1 MKKVIKFFL
10 FILFLS
16 NIVSSVCAQESPCG
30 ATEMIEKSLQKN
42 PSLRL
47 LMEQENENAINFRYE
62 KNGAEATNKIIP
74 VVVHIIHTYG
84 SENISKAQVEDE
96 LKILNEDF
104 QKLNSDTNQI
114 VQAFKSIA
122 ANSEVEFRLARIDPN
137 GNCTE
142 GITRTYSPLTHN
154 ADDNVKDLISWP
166 TNKYLNMWIVE
177 KISFGAGG
185 YAYYPGTAPQA
196 KYEGVVML
204 NKQFGGIGTSYG
216 SNFAKRTTTH
226 EVGHYLNLPHTW
238 GSSNSCGD
246 LGNCSSDDGVF
257 DTPNTLGN
265 CQSCDIAAISC
276 NSLDNVQNY
285 MDYATCTKMFTEGQ
299 KDRMHAALAS
309 GAGGRNNLWTNANLI
324 ATGTNDGYVPVNCT
338 PIADF
343 KSNKNN
349 ICASDS
355 IKYTDLSYNAPVDGN
370 WQWNWVFQG
379 GTPATSGL
387 QNPVVYYNT
396 PGVYNTTLTVS
407 NLSGSDI
414 ITKSQYITVGN
425 IGGGEVAPFL
435 EGIEYSGFPLHI
447 NNSVKNWQYESES
460 GIYWSRTT
468 STAATGSASIRL
480 KCSDVPDDE
489 KSSFISPPIDLS
501 GLTGVPGVKFKVAYA
516 KRFETDEDMLRVYV
530 SKDCGNTWTIRYAK
544 KGNNLV
550 TNGGSLVSGNFVP
563 TVSWHW
569 RDDVANLGTTFQ
581 GLSNILLKFEL
592 VAKGNGNYIYIDDIN
607 ITVNVG
613 MEEKDISSKIKLF
626 PNPASGELNI
636 AFEEIANGKLKILNT
651 LGQVIYENEVNMAE
665 SRSINI
671 TNWSKGVYLLQWQTA
686 TENTLYKFIKE

>member
-1 MKKVIKFFL
+1 MKKVTVYLL
-10 FILFLS
+10 FTLFLS
-16 NIVSSVCAQESPCG
+16 NRASLVSAQELPCG
-30 ATEMIEKSLQKN
+30 ATEMIEKSIQSN

-47 LMEQENENAINFRYE
+47 LMEEENEKALQYSY
-62 KNGAEATNKIIP
+62 KNNGTEGVNKIIP

-114 VQAFKSIA
+114 IQAFKGIA
-122 ANSEVEFRLARIDPN
+122 ANSEIEFRLARIDPY

-142 GITRTYSPLTHN
+142 GITRTFSPLTHSAN
-154 ADDNVKDLISWP
+154 DNVKDLISWP

-246 LGNCSSDDGVF
+246 LGNCSTDDGVF
-257 DTPNTLGN
+257 DTPNTIGN
-265 CQSCDIAAISC
+265 CQSCDLAAVNC

-285 MDYATCTKMFTEGQ
+285 MDYAVCTKMFTEGQ

-324 ATGTNDGYVPVNCT
+324 ATGTNDGYVPVNCI
-338 PIADF
+338 PIPDF

-349 ICASDS
+349 ICAADS
-355 IKYTDLSYNAPVDGN
+355 VQYIDLSYNAPIDGN

-379 GTPATSGL
+379 GTPATSNL
-387 QNPVVYYNT
+387 QHPIVFYNS

-414 ITKSQYITVGN
+414 ITKNQYIIVGN
-425 IGGGEVAPFL
+425 INGGEVAPFL
-435 EGIEYSGFPLHI
+435 EGIEYSNFPLHI
-447 NNSVKNWQYESES
+447 NNPIKNWQYESES
-460 GIYWSRTT
+460 GFFWNRTT
-468 STAATGSASIRL
+468 NAAATGTASVRL
-480 KCSDVPDDE
+480 NCSDVPDDE

-516 KRFETDEDMLRVYV
+516 KRFEEDEDMLRVYA

-563 TVSWHW
+563 AVTWHW

-581 GLSNILLKFEL
+581 GLSNVLLKFEL
-592 VAKGNGNYIYIDDIN
+592 TAKGSGNYIYIDDIN

-613 MEEKDISSKIKLF
+613 MEENENTVSFSLF
-626 PNPASGELNI
+626 PNPAGDEVTISFNEKL
-636 AFEEIANGKLKILNT
+636 NGKLKMLN
-651 LGQVIYENEVNMAE
+651 LIGQPIMETEIISVENYKMDVGYLA
-665 SRSINI
+665 
-671 TNWSKGVYLLQWQTA
+671 KGVYLLQLHTTA
-686 TENTLYKFIKE
+686 GTKIQRFIKE

>member
-1 MKKVIKFFL
+1 MKRVTVYLL
-10 FILFLS
+10 FTLFLS
-16 NIVSSVCAQESPCG
+16 NRVSLVSAQELPCG
-30 ATEMIEKSLQKN
+30 ATEMIEKSLQSN

-47 LMEQENENAINFRYE
+47 LMEEENEKALQYSY
-62 KNGAEATNKIIP
+62 KNNGTEGTNKVIP

-114 VQAFKSIA
+114 VPAFKGIA
-122 ANSEVEFRLARIDPN
+122 ANSEIEFRLARMDPY

-142 GITRTYSPLTHN
+142 GITRTYSSLTHN
-154 ADDNVKDLISWP
+154 ANDNVKDLISWP

-246 LGNCSSDDGVF
+246 LGNCSTDDGVF
-257 DTPNTLGN
+257 DTPNTIGN
-265 CQSCDIAAISC
+265 CQSCDLAAVNC

-285 MDYATCTKMFTEGQ
+285 MDYAVCTKMFTEGQ

-324 ATGTNDGYVPVNCT
+324 ATGTNDGYVPVDCT

-355 IKYTDLSYNAPVDGN
+355 IKYTDLSYNAPIDGN

-379 GTPATSGL
+379 GTPATSNL
-387 QNPVVYYNT
+387 QHPVVYYNS

-407 NLSGSDI
+407 NLSGSDA

-425 IGGGEVAPFL
+425 INGGEVAPFL
-435 EGIEYSGFPLHI
+435 EGIEYPNFPLHI
-447 NNSVKNWQYESES
+447 NNPIKNWQYESES
-460 GIYWSRTT
+460 GFFWSRTT
-468 STAATGSASIRL
+468 NAAATGSASIHL

-501 GLTGVPGVKFKVAYA
+501 GLTGIPGVKFKVAYA
-516 KRFETDEDMLRVYV
+516 KHFEEDDDMLRVYA

-563 TVSWHW
+563 SVSWHW
-569 RDDVANLGTTFQ
+569 RDDVANLSTTFQ
-581 GLSNILLKFEL
+581 GLSNVLLKFEL
-592 VAKGNGNYIYIDDIN
+592 TAKGSGNYIYIDDIN

-613 MEEKDISSKIKLF
+613 MEENENMTPFSVF
-626 PNPASGELNI
+626 PNPANKELTI
-636 AFEEIANGKLKILNT
+636 AFNETLNGKIKVFNS
-651 LGQVIYENEVNMAE
+651 LGQVIIETDFLSSDNYVM
-665 SRSINI
+665 NI
-671 TNWSKGVYLLQWQTA
+671 EDLPKGVYLLQLNIANGTRIHR
-686 TENTLYKFIKE
+686 FIKE